1 MAKNVLWMEA
11 PGPVSFEMDGSHA
24 EPRGYLA
31 GTQSPDGMIHLV
43 SSRNHYRFN
52 LPWLVKRYRV
62 FILSDKFD
70 CELIT
75 VVWLDISVEVFVQ
88 NHSQLFSESNDLFFV
103 RKVIKVI

>member
-1 MAKNVLWMEA
+1 MA
-11 PGPVSFEMDGSHA
+11 G
-24 EPRGYLA
+24 
-31 GTQSPDGMIHLV
+31 
-43 SSRNHYRFN
+43 
-52 LPWLVKRYRV
+52 KRYRV

-88 NHSQLFSESNDLFFV
+88 NHSQLVGESNDLFV